1 MSDKRQV
8 FRDAFL
14 KAVFSLLGYVAAC
27 DQPLNRQEVQR
38 LKVQMEKMRLS
49 ETEQRNALQLFKSGT
64 QAGFNVHQALQEFR
78 QATTPKL
85 IQILIVHLITMA
97 RSDGGLVEKELHAI
111 QWLAREL
118 GYKSIVLFQL
128 LKMIYTQDQLLQ
140 RKVLPNGEPPPL
152 YQPGHKVD
160 KPHTANTQNAASAS
174 SLQNLELNNAY
185 RILGVH
191 SGMTEAEIRRAYKRL
206 ASQFHPDKLASQ
218 GLAQDQLRAATEE
231 FKKILAAYKFLKQHR
246 FLYSPGSP

>member
-1 MSDKRQV
+1 MPDKRQM

-49 ETEQRNALQLFKSGT
+49 ETEQRHALQLFKAGT

-97 RSDGGLVEKELHAI
+97 RADGGLVEKELHAI

-128 LKMIYTQDQLLQ
+128 LKMIYTQDQVAQ
-140 RKVLPNGEPPPL
+140 RKLLANGEPPL
-152 YQPGHKVD
+152 YQAGQKVD
-160 KPHTANTQNAASAS
+160 KPASASAQNSASAS
-174 SLQNLELNNAY
+174 SSQNLDLNNAY
-185 RILGVH
+185 TILGVN
-191 SGMTEAEIRRAYKRL
+191 SGMTEEEIRRAYKRL

-218 GLAQDQLRAATEE
+218 GLGQDQLKVATEE
-231 FKKILAAYKFLKQHR
+231 FKKILAAYKFLKKHR
-246 FLYSPGSP
+246 FLYSPPSP